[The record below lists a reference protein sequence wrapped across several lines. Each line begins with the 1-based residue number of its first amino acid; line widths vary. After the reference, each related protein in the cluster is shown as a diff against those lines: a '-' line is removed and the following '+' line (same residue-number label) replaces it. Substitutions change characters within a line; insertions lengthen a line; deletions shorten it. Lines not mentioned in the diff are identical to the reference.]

1 MLRIP
6 SLLAIACML
15 SIVFS
20 AHYKTDSP
28 LTKLMRTM
36 AADMKKARVE
46 IIAGE
51 KISNFGKQYSKI
63 NTAKP
68 SSESKKGE
76 QFTEFSKAF
85 LVQIDRFKNA
95 PSENAKMEFNA
106 LAKTCV
112 HCHETYCPGPI
123 TMLRK
128 LQIP

>member
-1 MLRIP
+1 MLRLP
-6 SLLAIACML
+6 SLMTVVCML

-20 AHYKTDSP
+20 AHHKTDSP

-36 AADMKKARVE
+36 TADMKKARVE
-46 IIAGE
+46 IIAGK

-76 QFTEFSKAF
+76 QFTEFASAF
-85 LVQIDRFKNA
+85 LVQMDRFKNA
-95 PSENAKMEFNA
+95 PSERAKMEFNA

>member
-1 MLRIP
+1 MFRLCSFLTAVVI
-6 SLLAIACML
+6 LCILM
-15 SIVFS
+15 S
-20 AHYKTDSP
+20 ARFNNDSQ

-46 IIAGE
+46 ILAGKKIA
-51 KISNFGKQYSKI
+51 KFGNQYMQIHS
-63 NTAKP
+63 AKP

-76 QFTEFSKAF
+76 HFSEYATAF
-85 LVQIDRFKNA
+85 LVQMQRFKNA
-95 PSENAKMEFNA
+95 QPENVKLEYNA

-112 HCHETYCPGPI
+112 HCHESYCPGPI

>member
-20 AHYKTDSP
+20 AHYKTDSQ

-46 IIAGE
+46 ILAGK
-51 KISNFGKQYSKI
+51 KINNFGKQYTKI
-63 NTAKP
+63 NSAQP

-76 QFTEFSKAF
+76 QFPEFAKAF
-85 LVQIDRFKNA
+85 LVQMDRFKNA
-95 PSENAKMEFNA
+95 PSESLKVEFNA

-112 HCHETYCPGPI
+112 RCHETYCPGPI

>member
-1 MLRIP
+1 MYRIP
-6 SLLAIACML
+6 SLLAIVCML

-20 AHYKTDSP
+20 AHYKADSP

-46 IIAGE
+46 IIARK
-51 KISNFGKQYSKI
+51 KISNFGKQYFKI

-68 SSESKKGE
+68 SSDSKKGV
-76 QFTEFSKAF
+76 QFSEFATAF
-85 LVQIDRFKNA
+85 LVQMDRFKNA
-95 PSENAKMEFNA
+95 PSESVKLEFNA
-106 LAKTCV
+106 LAKSCV

-128 LQIP
+128 LQLP

>member
-1 MLRIP
+1 MYR
-6 SLLAIACML
+6 LAILMALVCML
-15 SIVFS
+15 NIVFS
-20 AHYKTDSP
+20 AHHKTDSP

-46 IIAGE
+46 IIAGK
-51 KISNFGKQYSKI
+51 KISNFGKQYIKI
-63 NTAKP
+63 NTAQP

-76 QFTEFSKAF
+76 QFTEFASTF
-85 LVQIDRFKNA
+85 LVQMDRFKNA
-95 PSENAKMEFNA
+95 SSDGLKVEFNA

-112 HCHETYCPGPI
+112 RCHETYCPGPI

>member
-6 SLLAIACML
+6 CLLAIVCML

-20 AHYKTDSP
+20 AHHKTDSP

-46 IIAGE
+46 IIAGK

-76 QFTEFSKAF
+76 QFTVFASDF
-85 LVQIDRFKNA
+85 LVQMERFKIS
-95 PSENAKMEFNA
+95 PSESVKMEFNA

>member
-1 MLRIP
+1 
-6 SLLAIACML
+6 ML

-20 AHYKTDSP
+20 AHFKSDSP

-36 AADMKKARVE
+36 SADMKKARVE
-46 IIAGE
+46 IIAGK
-51 KISNFGKQYSKI
+51 KISNFGKNYTKI
-63 NTAKP
+63 NSAKP
-68 SSESKKGE
+68 SSESKKGD
-76 QFTEFSKAF
+76 QFKEFASTF
-85 LVQIDRFKNA
+85 LVQMDRFKNA
-95 PSENAKMEFNA
+95 SSESAKMEFNA

>member
-1 MLRIP
+1 MYRFA
-6 SLLAIACML
+6 SLLAVVCML

-20 AHYKTDSP
+20 AHDITDSP

-46 IIAGE
+46 ILAGK
-51 KISNFGKQYSKI
+51 KISNFGKPYSKI

-76 QFTEFSKAF
+76 QFTEFASAF
-85 LVQIDRFKNA
+85 LVQMDRFKKA
-95 PSENAKMEFNA
+95 SSENVKMEFNA
-106 LAKTCV
+106 VAKTCV

>member
-1 MLRIP
+1 MIRLP
-6 SLLAIACML
+6 SLLAIVCML

-20 AHYKTDSP
+20 AHYKTDSQ

-36 AADMKKARVE
+36 AADMKKVRVE
-46 IIAGE
+46 IIAGK
-51 KISNFGKQYSKI
+51 KISNFGKQYTKI
-63 NTAKP
+63 NTAQP

-76 QFTEFSKAF
+76 LFPEFSRAF
-85 LVQIDRFKNA
+85 LVQLDRFKNA
-95 PSENAKMEFNA
+95 PSESAKIEFNA

>member
-1 MLRIP
+1 MYRIS
-6 SLLAIACML
+6 SLIAVVCML

-20 AHYKTDSP
+20 AHHKTDSP

-36 AADMKKARVE
+36 AADMKNARLE
-46 IIAGE
+46 IVAGK

-63 NTAKP
+63 NTARP

-76 QFTEFSKAF
+76 QFTEFSKSF
-85 LVQIDRFKNA
+85 LVQMERFKNA
-95 PSENAKMEFNA
+95 SSESAKLEFNA

>member
-1 MLRIP
+1 MLRLT
-6 SLLAIACML
+6 SLLAIVCML
-15 SIVFS
+15 SIGFS
-20 AHYKTDSP
+20 AHYKADSP

-46 IIAGE
+46 IIAGK
-51 KISNFGKQYSKI
+51 KISNFGKQYFKI

-68 SSESKKGE
+68 SSDSKKGE
-76 QFTEFSKAF
+76 QFSEFASAF
-85 LVQIDRFKNA
+85 LVQMDRFKNA
-95 PSENAKMEFNA
+95 PSESVKLEFNA
-106 LAKTCV
+106 LAKSCV

>member
-6 SLLAIACML
+6 SLLAIVCML

-20 AHYKTDSP
+20 AHYKTDSQ

-36 AADMKKARVE
+36 ASDMKKARVE
-46 IIAGE
+46 IITGK
-51 KISNFGKQYSKI
+51 KISNFGKQYTKI
-63 NTAKP
+63 NSAKP

-76 QFTEFSKAF
+76 QFPEYAKTF
-85 LVQIDRFKNA
+85 LVQMDRFKNA
-95 PSENAKMEFNA
+95 PSESVKVEFNA

-112 HCHETYCPGPI
+112 RCHETYCPGPI

>member
-1 MLRIP
+1 MYRLP
-6 SLLAIACML
+6 SFMVIACMM

-20 AHYKTDSP
+20 AHFKSDSQ

-46 IIAGE
+46 IIAGK
-51 KISNFGKQYSKI
+51 KISNFGKQYTKI
-63 NTAKP
+63 NSAKP

-76 QFTEFSKAF
+76 QFTEFSSAF
-85 LVQIDRFKNA
+85 LVQMDRFKKA
-95 PSENAKMEFNA
+95 PSEIVKVEFNA